1 MPYSGVPRDE
11 VSVPDAVRAVAAA
24 DQITVVW
31 ANELGGLTF
40 ELTGVDRRFVKWAPV
55 ESSLDL
61 EGEAERMRWAG
72 RYAAHVPTVLD
83 VRRSDEG
90 AVLITAPIPGE
101 NAVSERWKRE
111 PLIAVRAIGSGLRAL
126 HEALPVGDCP
136 FNWSVECRLEIAQ
149 RRNLTEPNYRDRWD
163 ESHRALTTAEAF
175 AIAADSPPIDLAVV
189 CHGDACAPNTLID
202 QGSWSGH
209 VDLGDLGV
217 ADRWADLAVAA
228 WSTEWNYGPGW
239 SGHLFEAY
247 GVEDDPERTSY
258 YRLLWDLA

>member
-11 VSVPDAVRAVAAA
+11 VSVPDDVRAVAAA

-40 ELTGVDRRFVKWAPV
+40 ELIGVDRHFVKWAPV

-111 PLIAVRAIGSGLRAL
+111 PLIAVRAIGAVFGRCTKPS
-126 HEALPVGDCP
+126 P
-136 FNWSVECRLEIAQ
+136 S
-149 RRNLTEPNYRDRWD
+149 
-163 ESHRALTTAEAF
+163 
-175 AIAADSPPIDLAVV
+175 AIVPSTGPLSAASK
-189 CHGDACAPNTLID
+189 
-202 QGSWSGH
+202 
-209 VDLGDLGV
+209 
-217 ADRWADLAVAA
+217 
-228 WSTEWNYGPGW
+228 
-239 SGHLFEAY
+239 
-247 GVEDDPERTSY
+247 
-258 YRLLWDLA
+258 LLNDGT